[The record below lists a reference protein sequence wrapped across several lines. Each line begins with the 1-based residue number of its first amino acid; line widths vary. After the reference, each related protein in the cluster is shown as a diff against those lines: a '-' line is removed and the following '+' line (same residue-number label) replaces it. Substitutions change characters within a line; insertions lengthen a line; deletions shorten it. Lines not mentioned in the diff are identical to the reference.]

1 VLQSQV
7 DLNAQRAAQIQQQTL
22 ILQLKESLNQL
33 IRPAANGQPGG
44 LMTEYEVS
52 DSIPFEAE
60 LILEDVQS
68 RLLTSNPSVLLAQK
82 NIDITRLSIDELK
95 ADRWPV
101 VQFNSAYNFGRT
113 TNDIAI
119 NPALPISNRTNG
131 LNYGFTATVPILNY
145 RNTHR
150 LIRQGELQV
159 GLQQLALENQTS
171 LLHLNVLQ
179 AYRDYEIQQQT
190 LELEESNISL
200 ARENVNILLESYR
213 LGHITYV
220 QLREAQRS
228 LEEAN
233 NRLIAARYNTK
244 VAETELR
251 RLQGGLLQ

>member
-1 VLQSQV
+1 
-7 DLNAQRAAQIQQQTL
+7 
-22 ILQLKESLNQL
+22 
-33 IRPAANGQPGG
+33 
-44 LMTEYEVS
+44 
-52 DSIPFEAE
+52 
-60 LILEDVQS
+60 
-68 RLLTSNPSVLLAQK
+68 
-82 NIDITRLSIDELK
+82 
-95 ADRWPV
+95 
-101 VQFNSAYNFGRT
+101 
-113 TNDIAI
+113 
-119 NPALPISNRTNG
+119 